1 MNGCQLYT
9 YNSDELVLKIESAEY
24 FSNNFPEFESKFNTT
39 SWLNFHS
46 LIEKKSI
53 TKLCNKLGIEKL
65 CTDSIFTYT
74 KRAKVEEYPSYMF
87 FSIKAVLSEVGEKDS
102 VLSEQIS
109 FILTHDYVVTFQE
122 KPQDHFDSVR
132 NRIESGTGI
141 IRTKSS
147 DFLLFRLLECIVDN
161 FYNVVDDINENIL
174 SIENQISIEESDFL
188 RKVELEKRKLNQLKK
203 IVIPMRD
210 ITIQLE
216 SAETPFIHSRN
227 GHYFSNLK
235 FLCESVLE
243 EIDSSKQSLDG
254 LSNIYYANQGQRMN
268 QIMKILTV
276 ISSIFIPLTFIA
288 GVYGMNFEYMPEL
301 KLKWGYFLIISLML
315 SIGVG
320 LFVYFFKKG
329 WFK

>member
-1 MNGCQLYT
+1 
-9 YNSDELVLKIESAEY
+9 
-24 FSNNFPEFESKFNTT
+24 
-39 SWLNFHS
+39 
-46 LIEKKSI
+46 
-53 TKLCNKLGIEKL
+53 
-65 CTDSIFTYT
+65 
-74 KRAKVEEYPSYMF
+74 
-87 FSIKAVLSEVGEKDS
+87 
-102 VLSEQIS
+102 
-109 FILTHDYVVTFQE
+109 
-122 KPQDHFDSVR
+122 
-132 NRIESGTGI
+132 
-141 IRTKSS
+141 
-147 DFLLFRLLECIVDN
+147 
-161 FYNVVDDINENIL
+161 
-174 SIENQISIEESDFL
+174 
-188 RKVELEKRKLNQLKK
+188 
-203 IVIPMRD
+203 MRD

-288 GVYGMNFEYMPEL
+288 GVYGMNFENMPEL
-301 KLKWGYFLIISLML
+301 KLKWGYFLVMSLML

>member
-9 YNSDELVLKIESAEY
+9 YNSEDFILKIESAQY
-24 FSNNFPEFESKFNTT
+24 FSNNFPESQTEFDST

-46 LIEKKSI
+46 LVQKKSI
-53 TKLCNKLGIEKL
+53 TSLCNKLGIEKL
-65 CTDSIFTYT
+65 CIDSIFMPT

-102 VLSEQIS
+102 VVSEQIS
-109 FILTHDYVVTFQE
+109 FILGHDYIVTFQE
-122 KPQDHFDSVR
+122 KPEDHFDSVR
-132 NRIESGTGI
+132 SRIESGTDV
-141 IRTKSS
+141 IRTKPS

-161 FYNVVDDINENIL
+161 FYNVVDGINEDIL
-174 SIENQISIEESDFL
+174 SLENQISIGESEFL

-216 SAETPFIHSRN
+216 SAETPFIHDRN
-227 GHYFSNLK
+227 GHHFSNLK

-243 EIDSSKQSLDG
+243 EIESSKQSLDG

-288 GVYGMNFEYMPEL
+288 GVYGMNFENMPEL
-301 KLKWGYFLIISLML
+301 KLRWGYFLIMSLML